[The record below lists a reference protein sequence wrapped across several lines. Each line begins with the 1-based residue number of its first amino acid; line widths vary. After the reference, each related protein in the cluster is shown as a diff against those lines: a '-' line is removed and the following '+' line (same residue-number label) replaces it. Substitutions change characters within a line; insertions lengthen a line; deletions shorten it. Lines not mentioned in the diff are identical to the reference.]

1 MKRTL
6 AFLVSLLLTIS
17 VMTTVALGADNSRNY
32 DFQFTADGKTEV
44 NATTGQ
50 ILTMNLL
57 LKRTDSDA
65 PADMYAMQAEFEYDD
80 SFFQLVDNSVMTA
93 SEIEWTDMA
102 RRTGG
107 RAFYLNFASM
117 TGGQEW
123 PSELLIGAFQFKV
136 IGETGVSTINA
147 KNCLVST
154 KDGMD
159 TFESS
164 SNDVRVIVGTDC
176 IVTFVANGGSET
188 PEQHVQYRERIK
200 EPEAPTREGYS
211 FNGWYSDLDRT
222 QLWNFETDT
231 VKGNMKLYAGWL
243 ETVPGNEAD
252 GDDGKV
258 EDSLPWWVFVLLF
271 LLLALACILWFLVL
285 GKKKVTFATNSD
297 SEMEPIYVKKGSC
310 IERPMAPAKPGA
322 MFAGWYKDPGCQEP
336 WNFETDKVEKSV
348 TLYAR
353 WR

>member
-6 AFLVSLLLTIS
+6 AFFTCLLLT
-17 VMTTVALGADNSRNY
+17 VCLLTTAVWGADDSRSY

-44 NATTGQ
+44 TAVTGQ
-50 ILTMNLL
+50 TLTMNLI

-65 PADMYAMQAEFEYDD
+65 ADEMYAMQAEFEYDD

-93 SEIEWTDMA
+93 TGIEWTDMA

-107 RAFYLNFASM
+107 RAFYLNFVSM

-136 IGETGVSTINA
+136 IGETGVSTIA
-147 KNCLVST
+147 ARNCLVST

-159 TFESS
+159 SFESVC
-164 SNDVRVIVGTDC
+164 NDVRVIVGTEC
-176 IVTFVANGGSET
+176 VVTFVPNGGSDT
-188 PEQHVQYRERIK
+188 PEQKVQYGEKIK
-200 EPEAPTREGYS
+200 EPEAPIRDGYT

-222 QLWNFETDT
+222 QLWNFDTDT
-231 VKGNMKLYAGWL
+231 VKGNMTLYAGWL
-243 ETVPGNEAD
+243 EAVPDSEPGEENGRAGN
-252 GDDGKV
+252 GF
-258 EDSLPWWVFVLLF
+258 PWWIII
-271 LLLALACILWFLVL
+271 LLLAALAGFLWFLVL
-285 GKKKVTFATNSD
+285 GKKKVTFETSGGTAL
-297 SEMEPIYVKKGSC
+297 EPVYVKKGSL
-310 IERPMAPAKPGA
+310 IERPMTPAKPGA
-322 MFAGWYKDPGCQEP
+322 MFAGWYKDPACREP
-336 WNFETDKVEKSV
+336 WSFETDRVENSM